1 MREGQSYFM
10 TLIIFDLETT
20 GLSPYLHE
28 IIQIAAV
35 KVTVGAWDVSESF
48 ETFVKPE
55 RRVPSFITELTGI
68 KQEHVDNAP
77 SVKEALLSFSR
88 FAGEGSILIAHN
100 GLRFDMPFIRESCLR
115 SGMPVRNTSA
125 IDSRSFSRL
134 LWGVRD
140 GHSGHGLDAVMQ
152 RLGIAASTTHPRHDA
167 RGDVE
172 MLADAV
178 QQMWKRLCGTFS
190 SCPVSQ
196 STAVLPLVA

>member
-1 MREGQSYFM
+1 M

-28 IIQIAAV
+28 IIQIAAI

-55 RRVPSFITELTGI
+55 QPVPSFITQLTGI

-77 SVKEALLSFSR
+77 SVKEALLSFAR
-88 FAGEGSILIAHN
+88 FAGEDSILVAHN

-115 SGMPVRNTSA
+115 SGMPVRDTSA
-125 IDSRSFSRL
+125 IDSRNFSRL
-134 LWGVRD
+134 LWGGR
-140 GHSGHGLDAVMQ
+140 GGHGLDAVMK
-152 RLGIAASTTHPRHDA
+152 RLGIDASTTHQRHDA

-178 QQMWKRLCGTFS
+178 QQMWKKLCGTFR